1 MLSLMI
7 SFKVKDTSPN
17 LETKIDTDDKYL
29 DKIIHQTITWKFNC
43 LMVPWVNFL
52 FPNLFFW
59 FISNHFLN
67 LAQFLCTNLQ
77 ASRRPL
83 IFPPT
88 YRMTVE
94 MSCCLMIFPS
104 RAYSRYLKVNKN
116 YRPLKIT
123 GKLYMQVK
131 FTKIKLKGEKTD
143 NFSN

>member
-1 MLSLMI
+1 
-7 SFKVKDTSPN
+7 
-17 LETKIDTDDKYL
+17 
-29 DKIIHQTITWKFNC
+29 
-43 LMVPWVNFL
+43 MVPSAHFL
-52 FPNLFFW
+52 FVNLFLCL
-59 FISNHFLN
+59 ISNHFLN